1 MTIRASALVVVPTLN
16 ERENI
21 RPLLGRLRALPI
33 EVDVLVV
40 DDNSPDG
47 TWELVRDLAREDT
60 RLHLLHRQGL
70 QGRGLAGRDGFIEAL
85 RMGAQRIVEM
95 DADLSHDP
103 VHIPA
108 MLNALER
115 YDVVLGSRG
124 IDGGSDADRGIGRK
138 TLTIAANS
146 FTRVVLGLRV
156 RDCNSGFRA
165 YRRSAMEAIDPISLK
180 SFGPAIVQEVLY
192 RAHRAKLDIGEIPIR
207 FVNRRVG
214 TSHLTFGKLLTGY
227 LTVLRLR
234 IEELLP
240 KRNKS

>member
-1 MTIRASALVVVPTLN
+1 MTINASTVVVVPTLN

-21 RPLLGRLRALPI
+21 RPLLSRLRALPLEI
-33 EVDVLVV
+33 DVLVV

-47 TWELVRDLAREDT
+47 TWELVRELAREDP
-60 RLHLLHRQGL
+60 RLHLLHRRGL
-70 QGRGLAGRDGFIEAL
+70 QGRGLAGRDGFIEAMH
-85 RMGAQRIVEM
+85 MGAQRIVEM

-108 MLNALER
+108 MLAALER
-115 YDVVLGSRG
+115 YDLVLGSRD
-124 IDGGSDADRGIGRK
+124 IDGGSDADRGAGRQA
-138 TLTIAANS
+138 LTIAANA

-165 YRRSAMEAIDPISLK
+165 YRRSAMEAIDPISLR
-180 SFGPAIVQEVLY
+180 SFGPAIVQEVLF
-192 RAHRAKLDIGEIPIR
+192 RAHRAKLRIGEIPIR
-207 FVNRRVG
+207 FVNRCVG

-227 LTVLRLR
+227 FTVLRLR

-240 KRNKS
+240 GRKRR